1 VHCPD
6 WLCDLRYVVNVGGPI
21 CHEVYEGLRFDCVSP
36 DKLYCKIVD
45 FGGPFF
51 DSSYGFWVFEDV
63 VEREAQGYDN
73 LMHLKIVLWF
83 SGGHDDC
90 VRYLLHFYVKLFAP
104 LRVSDT

>member
-1 VHCPD
+1 
-6 WLCDLRYVVNVGGPI
+6 
-21 CHEVYEGLRFDCVSP
+21 LRFDCVSP